1 MTNQRKNILFLC
13 TGNSCRSQMAEGWTK
28 FLKVDTI
35 NAFSAGTKPQGLNPM
50 AIKVMAEIGIDIS
63 TQTSKH
69 IDALAGQDF
78 DYIITVCNSAKESCP
93 IIPGTTKKIHVG
105 FDDPPMLAENAR
117 SEEEALTHYRRVR
130 DEIRALIETLPTG
143 LP

>member
-1 MTNQRKNILFLC
+1 
-13 TGNSCRSQMAEGWTK
+13 MAEGWTK

-35 NAFSAGTKPQGLNPM
+35 NAFSAGTKPQALNPM
-50 AIKVMAEIGIDIS
+50 AIKVMAEVGIDIS